1 MLLNNRGRIADELL
15 KIIDIGFNGV
25 FSPYEHPELARL
37 INSLTELPR
46 NDIYTELYNTMI
58 TGQILIELARIGDID
73 KNSKKLPISKRLKPA
88 LIYIR
93 ENYAD
98 PQLMTADKIAA
109 SPDYKD
115 EDFIIFEPA
124 TGFRQRLSAHLFQ
137 QEQCPECNKTVSHH
151 KMCRT
156 YDCHGIPFRFV
167 CHACYEKIMLSK
179 GYDGE
184 YYTEAD
190 ECIDSDY

>member
-1 MLLNNRGRIADELL
+1 MDE
-15 KIIDIGFNGV
+15 KR
-25 FSPYEHPELARL
+25 PELYVLQMEGR
-37 INSLTELPR
+37 TR
-46 NDIYTELYNTMI
+46 YDF
-58 TGQILIELARIGDID
+58 ID
-73 KNSKKLPISKRLKPA
+73 KGEFSTYEKCYDA
-88 LIYIR
+88 
-93 ENYAD
+93 
-98 PQLMTADKIAA
+98 ADKIAA

-137 QEQCPECNKTVSHH
+137 QEQCPECNKIVSHH

-167 CHACYEKIMLSK
+167 CHACYEKIMLRK